1 VNTVEAR
8 HVRKSFRSVQGLRGT
23 FRRSDFDVALAGI
36 DISIAQGEI
45 FGLLGPN
52 GAGKTTL
59 IKILCGLII
68 ADEGEVRIAG
78 HEVVSDGIKARR
90 SIGVVYGDERS
101 FHWRLSVRD
110 NLRFFARLYR
120 MPKRTVDPRINEL
133 LSMVGLAHAADK
145 KMLGFSSGMKQR
157 ASIARGL
164 LHDPPVILMDEPTRM
179 LDPIGAFEIHS
190 LIREQIATQGRTV
203 LVATNLM
210 TEAEVLCD
218 RLLLIDRGR
227 PVLKGT
233 VEEFRAA
240 IRRDIV
246 YRFLIEGPVGE
257 ALNRL
262 WVAPGV
268 REAKCESVRAGV
280 AEVVVAFDST
290 SKALPSIIRVL
301 VDAGAEI
308 ISCSKE
314 DLSLDQVFR
323 TIVIDRPEAVC
334 AG

>member
-1 VNTVEAR
+1 MNTVEAR
-8 HVRKSFRSVQGLRGT
+8 DVRKSFRRIQGLRGT
-23 FRRSDFDVALAGI
+23 FRRPDFDVALAGI
-36 DISIAQGEI
+36 DISIAEGEI

-59 IKILCGLII
+59 VKILCGLTI
-68 ADEGEVRIAG
+68 ADQGEVHIAG
-78 HEVVSDGIKARR
+78 HELSEGLKARR
-90 SIGVVYGDERS
+90 CIGVVYGDERS
-101 FHWRLSVRD
+101 FHWRLSVRE

-120 MPKRTVDPRINEL
+120 MPKQKVDARIDDL

-190 LIREQIATQGRTV
+190 LIREQIAAEGRTV

-227 PVLKGT
+227 PVLGGT

-240 IRRDIV
+240 IRRDTV
-246 YRFLIEGPVGE
+246 YRFMIGGQIGE
-257 ALNRL
+257 ALHL
-262 WVAPGV
+262 LAAAPGV
-268 REAKCESVRAGV
+268 HEAKCESVRAGV
-280 AEVVVAFDST
+280 AEVVVTFDSN
-290 SKALPSIIRVL
+290 SNVLPSIIRLL
-301 VDAGAEI
+301 VDANVEI

-314 DLSLDQVFR
+314 DVSLDQVFR
-323 TIVIDRPEAVC
+323 AMVIERPEALC
-334 AG
+334 AR

>member
-8 HVRKSFRSVQGLRGT
+8 DVRKSFRRVQGLRGT
-23 FRRSDFDVALAGI
+23 FRRPEYDVALAGI
-36 DISIAQGEI
+36 DVSVAEGEI

-52 GAGKTTL
+52 GAGKTTF

-78 HEVVSDGIKARR
+78 HELSEGVKARH

-101 FHWRLSVRD
+101 FQWRLSVRD
-110 NLRFFARLYR
+110 NLRFFAQLYR
-120 MPKRTVDPRINEL
+120 VPKHQLDARIDSL

-179 LDPIGAFEIHS
+179 LDPIGAFEVHS
-190 LIREQIATQGRTV
+190 LIRERIATGGRTV

-227 PVLKGT
+227 PVLGGT
-233 VEEFRAA
+233 VDEFRAA

-246 YRFLIEGPVGE
+246 YRFLIEGQIGE
-257 ALNRL
+257 ALHRL
-262 WVAPGV
+262 TAAPGV
-268 REAKCESVRAGV
+268 HEAKCENVHAGV
-280 AEVVVAFDST
+280 AEVIVTFDSN
-290 SKALPSIIRVL
+290 SNALPSIIRLL
-301 VDAGAEI
+301 VDANVEI
-308 ISCSKE
+308 ISCGKE
-314 DLSLDQVFR
+314 DVSLDQVFR
-323 TIVIDRPEAVC
+323 AMVIEQPGAVC

>member
-8 HVRKSFRSVQGLRGT
+8 DVRKSFRRVQGLRGT
-23 FRRSDFDVALAGI
+23 FRRPEFDVALGGI
-36 DISIAQGEI
+36 DISIAEGEI

-78 HEVVSDGIKARR
+78 HDLSEGTEARR

-110 NLRFFARLYR
+110 NLRFFARLYG
-120 MPKRTVDPRINEL
+120 MPKQTVDARIDEL
-133 LSMVGLAHAADK
+133 LSIVGLAHAADK

-179 LDPIGAFEIHS
+179 LDPIGAFEVHS
-190 LIREQIATQGRTV
+190 LIRERIATEGRTV
-203 LVATNLM
+203 LIATNLM
-210 TEAEVLCD
+210 IEAEVLCD
-218 RLLLIDRGR
+218 RLLLIDSGL
-227 PVLKGT
+227 PVLGGT

-240 IRRDIV
+240 IRRDTV
-246 YRFLIEGPVGE
+246 YRFLIEGRIGE
-257 ALNRL
+257 ALQRL
-262 WVAPGV
+262 SAAPGV
-268 REAKCESVRAGV
+268 REAKCAGVLAGV
-280 AEVVVAFDST
+280 AEVIVTFDGT
-290 SKALPSIIRVL
+290 RNALPSIIRLL
-301 VDAGAEI
+301 VDAEVEI
-308 ISCSKE
+308 ISCGKE

-323 TIVIDRPEAVC
+323 AMVIQRPEAAC
-334 AG
+334 AP

>member
-8 HVRKSFRSVQGLRGT
+8 GVRKSFRRVQGLRGT
-23 FRRSDFDVALAGI
+23 FHRPEFDVALAGI
-36 DISIAQGEI
+36 DISIADGEI

-59 IKILCGLII
+59 IKILCGLVIP
-68 ADEGEVRIAG
+68 DEGEVRIAG
-78 HEVVSDGIKARR
+78 HDVCDGTKARR

-101 FHWRLSVRD
+101 FHWRLSVRE
-110 NLRFFARLYR
+110 NLRFFARLYG
-120 MPKRTVDPRINEL
+120 MPKATIDPRIDEL
-133 LSMVGLAHAADK
+133 LSLVGLEQAADR

-179 LDPIGAFEIHS
+179 LDPIGAFEVHS
-190 LIREQIATQGRTV
+190 LIREKIAIGGRTV

-227 PVLKGT
+227 PVLRGT

-240 IRRDIV
+240 IRRDTI
-246 YRFLIEGPVGE
+246 YRFLIEGPVDE
-257 ALNRL
+257 ALRRL
-262 WVAPGV
+262 SAAAGV
-268 REAKCESVRAGV
+268 REARCEGV
-280 AEVVVAFDST
+280 HADAAEIVVVFDSN
-290 SKALPSIIRVL
+290 SNVLPLVIRLL
-301 VDAGAEI
+301 VDANAEI
-308 ISCSKE
+308 ISCGKE

-323 TIVIDRPEAVC
+323 AMVIQPEAAC
-334 AG
+334 AP